1 MANKFAV
8 SYVAVKQR
16 KKQTKCT
23 KSQWSNIFNYSHLI
37 EVAYNSLLKRYSTE
51 NDMVTNARPINANS
65 LTVCVSPATTK
76 IQNQPCQ
83 INSYMYLPI
92 ATCPLPHQE
101 TTSTACNWKHFLQR
115 NIWSAFHAAKRFR
128 SLNRLNVNKLL
139 KTNGI
144 FLGTVDHLHR
154 HPTFSV
160 AAG

>member
-51 NDMVTNARPINANS
+51 NDMVTKARPINANS
-65 LTVCVSPATTK
+65 LTVCVSPVRTK

-83 INSYMYLPI
+83 INSYMFLPI
-92 ATCPLPHQE
+92 ATCPLPHQK
-101 TTSTACNWKHFLQR
+101 TTSTALKIFLAEKHL
-115 NIWSAFHAAKRFR
+115 KRVPCSQTFP
-128 SLNRLNVNKLL
+128 LTEQVECKQTVENKWY
-139 KTNGI
+139 
-144 FLGTVDHLHR
+144 FLGTMDHLHR